1 MNFIQRSLT
10 FLLCSF
16 TLAVSQTIEVEP
28 NNTRESAQPFS
39 TQPPQ
44 IISAS
49 FASGQD
55 VDFYSLALDK
65 NRMYYLT
72 SIESSDEASP
82 NLELYSALSAANLL
96 TTSVAGRNSNRNF
109 RLSGYVPATS
119 GTHYAKI
126 VNSNNAAGTYKIRL
140 AGGRTVSELLIHEP
154 DNTIASGQWQ
164 VKLAKGDTVY
174 GAIYP
179 DDDVDYYRIMAVKN
193 ERYTI
198 STLPI
203 LDLHPRD
210 SDTFLTLTDSTG
222 RVIAENDD
230 QGTVDTPS
238 GPVNCTFSKL
248 NGSFPHSGTYYVMVR
263 SFYNTLY
270 GETVNES
277 RPGKGEYGLCLQINA
292 PLELPAVARYP
303 HIEIPTPTSVLVQ
316 WCTAEP
322 QSTHLEWGET
332 PACSQVVHQEG
343 LKTNHLVNLT
353 GLQPQTQYFYRV
365 ITGSDTT
372 ECIDFHTAKPTS
384 TSTVDFFV
392 IGDSS
397 PYAGFGSSPEQ
408 RQIVEQ
414 IQKVHYDFGLHAGDI
429 NQNRGQEYELVYYQ
443 PYKDILKHTPIFTC
457 IGNHDNSIDYAQT
470 YLASF
475 NLPHNNPDSTERYYS
490 FNYGQVHCISLD
502 TNLDYA
508 PGTPMYEWLG
518 QDLGSA
524 MRKETRWTFVVFHQ
538 PPWRE
543 GWEGYPGEINVR
555 THLVPLFET
564 YGVDMVF
571 NGHTHDY
578 ERGFLNGVY
587 YIITGGG
594 GAPLESG
601 DQAYD
606 YEHVNV
612 YIKQHHFTYIQ
623 TDGKTLTL
631 RAINKDGETIDL
643 HTFDKG
649 ASSGIGIDRIEET
662 VPESY
667 ALHANYPNPF
677 NGATVIPF
685 AVQKEEPTSL
695 AIYDLQGRLVKQLVQ
710 GKVGPGSHTVTW
722 DGTDASGRQAASGV
736 YLIRLQTPGFQQ
748 TRPAVYLK

>member
-65 NRMYYLT
+65 NKMYYLT

-332 PACSQVVHQEG
+332 PACTQVVHQEG

-508 PGTPMYEWLG
+508 PGTPMYEWLV

-538 PPWRE
+538 PPWSE

>member
-1 MNFIQRSLT
+1 MNFIHRSLT
-10 FLLCSF
+10 FLLCSL
-16 TLAVSQTIEVEP
+16 TLAVSQTTEVEP

-39 TQPPQ
+39 TQLPQ

-55 VDFYSLALDK
+55 ADFYSLALDK
-65 NRMYYLT
+65 NKMYYLT

-82 NLELYSALSAANLL
+82 NLELYSAFSAANLL
-96 TTSVAGRNSNRNF
+96 TSGVAGRNSNRNF
-109 RLSGYVPATS
+109 RLSGYVPAAS

-140 AGGRTVSELLIHEP
+140 AGGRTVSELLTHEP
-154 DNTIASGQWQ
+154 DNTIVSGQWQ
-164 VKLAKGDTVY
+164 AKLAKDDTVY

-179 DDDVDYYRIMAVKN
+179 DDDVDYYRILAVKN

-210 SDTFLTLTDSTG
+210 FDTFLTLADSTG

-230 QGTVDTPS
+230 QGMVDTPS

-248 NGSFPHSGTYYVMVR
+248 SGSFPHSGTYYVMVR

-270 GETVNES
+270 GETFNEGN
-277 RPGKGEYGLCLQINA
+277 PGKGEYGVRLQINA
-292 PLELPAVARYP
+292 PIELPAVARYP

-316 WCTAEP
+316 WCTLEP
-322 QSTHLEWGET
+322 QSTHIEWGET
-332 PACSQVVHQEG
+332 PACTQVVQQDE
-343 LKTNHLVNLT
+343 LKTNHLVSLT

-392 IGDSS
+392 ISDSS

-408 RQIVEQ
+408 LQIVEQ

-457 IGNHDNSIDYAQT
+457 IGNHDNYIDYAQT

-508 PGTPMYEWLG
+508 PGTPMYEWLV

-538 PPWRE
+538 PPWSE

-601 DQAYD
+601 GQAYD
-606 YEHVNV
+606 YPHVNV

-649 ASSGIGIDRIEET
+649 TSSGIGIDRMQET
-662 VPESY
+662 IPEAY

-695 AIYDLQGRLVKQLVQ
+695 AIYDLQGRLVKQLIQ

-748 TRPAVYLK
+748 TRQAVYLK